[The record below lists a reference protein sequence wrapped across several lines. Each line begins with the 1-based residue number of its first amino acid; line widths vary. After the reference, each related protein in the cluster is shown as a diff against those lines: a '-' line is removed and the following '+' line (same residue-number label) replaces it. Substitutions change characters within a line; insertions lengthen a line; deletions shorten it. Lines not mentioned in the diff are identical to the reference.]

1 MCPCSP
7 NDVSFPSP
15 TIPTGPA
22 IPGFGIPFN
31 IPVPSIPFPAGFPED
46 LLDIL
51 NKLQMLIPPGALKP
65 QLNPNFG
72 KDIFD
77 GIMKLL
83 DQFMPFL
90 MLYKFF
96 LPILR
101 LIICII
107 EVLCALMNPFAL
119 MSALNNLFSSCIPE
133 FLNLFPIF
141 ALILMILSLLLLLL
155 ALIEYIIAQILKLI
169 NALLKNINAL
179 IKAFQGPNAIAV
191 AAIAK
196 KLSSL
201 LCIFQNIF
209 VLMALFTIII
219 QIFKDILSLIFSIP
233 PCQGGG
239 PGSTDGCCAATYCP
253 AIVQG
258 NLTTNTG
265 TLKYLPEVDFQ
276 FSSLPFLNSFFN
288 TVVRAESWQL
298 YDVQQQDPK
307 AFYDIV
313 NATDVSNTIQP
324 KPIYFPTDSSFN
336 GNTPPRQAAYTVDL
350 RLFYN
355 PQPFGIDQG
364 FPPQFIRFHDC
375 IVIAAPTNFITNG
388 DNSGTPA
395 PTGVL
400 QIRGGTAFFDDNTT
414 QIELVD
420 SHGNVIKDANGNP
433 VPAQLQNFIHSAPHT
448 DGQVNPSDGYV
459 FSNITYTFKPNIAV
473 LLQKNL
479 VNAKCMP
486 QVGLAATFMADVVYS
501 QVSVQAQNLADL
513 VNGRNGHTFPDTAGA
528 EQCLLTAVSNLRSNM
543 TVDGVAQFQ
552 AATTLCLNKLQGD
565 TEAAIADVI
574 GIGFNPCESEFTVSP
589 SSQFTTQPITV
600 TVNLNENNGLPL
612 TQNLPPDIA
621 QGLANNIKATATF
634 GTVSN
639 FSYDGYQ
646 SFVATITSPTPGPG
660 SVMVAFQNQILC
672 NNALPTLSNPYDATF
687 PAPSHTLQA
696 QNYTFVFAPFV
707 GGNIPQV
714 GEGDTSTGTQPRRDA
729 GDTSRDSGTG
739 NGGA

>member
-15 TIPTGPA
+15 TVPNGPA
-22 IPGFGIPFN
+22 IPGFGIPFT

-65 QLNPNFG
+65 ALNPNFG

-169 NALLKNINAL
+169 QALLRNINAL
-179 IKAFQGPNAIAV
+179 IIAFQTANAVSV

-196 KLSSL
+196 KLASL

-219 QIFKDILSLIFSIP
+219 QIIKDILSLVFSIP

-253 AIVQG
+253 SIVQG
-258 NLTTNTG
+258 NLQSSTG
-265 TLKYLPEVDFQ
+265 TFKYQPEIDFQ
-276 FSSLPFLNSFFN
+276 FSSLPLLSGFFN
-288 TVVRAESWQL
+288 TVIRPESWQI
-298 YDVQQQDPK
+298 YDLFQTDPK
-307 AFYDIV
+307 AFTDIV
-313 NATDVSNTIQP
+313 NATDVSDSIQP
-324 KPIYFPTDSSFN
+324 KPVYFPTDATYNSS
-336 GNTPPRQAAYTVDL
+336 TPPRQAAYTVDL
-350 RLFYN
+350 RMLYN
-355 PQPFGIDQG
+355 PISWGRIG
-364 FPPQFIRFHDC
+364 PQEYIRFTDC
-375 IVIAAPTNFITNG
+375 IVTGPPTFTAS
-388 DNSGTPA
+388 DGTPV

-400 QIRGGTAFFDDNTT
+400 NLVGGKGFLDDGVTVLKGFNSDGS
-414 QIELVD
+414 Q
-420 SHGNVIKDANGNP
+420 SS
-433 VPAQLQNFIHSAPHT
+433 AQATLENFIHTTPST
-448 DGQVNPSDGYV
+448 SGQPLPQDGYT
-459 FSNITYTFKPNIAV
+459 FQFMTYTFKPNIAV

-486 QVGLAATFMADVVYS
+486 QVGLGAQFMADVVYS
-501 QVSVQAQNLADL
+501 QVTVQAQNLADL
-513 VNGRNGHTFPDTAGA
+513 VNGANGHVFPDTAGA
-528 EQCLLTAVSNLRSNM
+528 EQCLLTAVSNLRTNM
-543 TVDGVAQFQ
+543 TVPGVAEFQ
-552 AATTLCLNKLQGD
+552 AATNLCLNTLQVA

-574 GIGFNPCESEFTVSP
+574 GIGFNPCESTFTVTP
-589 SSQFTTQPITV
+589 STQFTTQPIV
-600 TVNLNENNGLPL
+600 VAVNLNENNGLPL

-621 QGLANNIKATATF
+621 QSLANNIKATATF
-634 GTVSN
+634 GTIGN

-646 SFVATITSPTPGPG
+646 TFVANITSDTPGNG
-660 SVMVAFQNQILC
+660 EVMIAFQNQILC
-672 NNALPTLSNPYDATF
+672 NNDLPTLGNPFDSTF
-687 PAPSHTLQA
+687 PTPSHTLQT
-696 QNYTFVFAPFV
+696 QGYTFVYAPFV

-714 GEGDTSTGTQPRRDA
+714 GEGDTSTGTQPRRDP
-729 GDTSRDSGTG
+729 GDTSRDSA
-739 NGGA
+739 GGGS